1 MKFNAKK
8 IISSLLLSS
17 VLFSTACSTAEEAP
31 KLMSFRNTD
40 VQSIVDMIDA
50 LPAASLESEAQIEAA
65 YAAYSGLESEVKG
78 QVTNLD
84 KLITLREEVADL
96 YEDTSRK
103 GSRVDRSKILIGT
116 YCLNFWDEAHVK
128 EVADCGIDF
137 IAAAGYS
144 PEFMDN
150 LAKYGLG
157 AFVSVGNFGYPMWR
171 GGDRPMGSEPLT
183 PPFDVA
189 YFETFAENAKAI
201 DHEAIWGIELVDEPY
216 TEDFWFYN
224 DLTQSIFKN
233 HEDYEVYIN
242 LFPNYANSDQLGSK
256 TYEEHSA
263 EYVKQVDIDYIS
275 YDHYMYSSDGS
286 VGFKDS
292 IENMRIVADD
302 CRESNRDFWIV
313 VQANHPDSSG
323 QTFTST
329 DQLRMQANTALAFG
343 ATVINWAC
351 WNPGWFYNNIVD
363 SNGNKTEQY
372 DKVQLVN
379 SEINTLSPVFM
390 KYKNLDTN
398 IIGRK
403 HLECGDFYRNDDN
416 VIDQDVFVDV
426 SMSEH
431 TESSVLCGYFE
442 KRIGEGSAMMFVN
455 ITDPLCEEKNPTVV
469 TFKVSDPDAVVTEYT
484 SSGSY
489 ILRPN
494 ADGIYKIEIMNAEYA
509 FVTVE

>member
-1 MKFNAKK
+1 MKFNAQK

-17 VLFSTACSTAEEAP
+17 VLFFTACSTAEEAP

-65 YAAYSGLESEVKG
+65 YAAYSGLEAEVKG

-157 AFVSVGNFGYPMWR
+157 AFVSVGNFGYPMWK
-171 GGDRPMGSEPLT
+171 GGDREYGTVVPGPSFTVEDFAAAGS
-183 PPFDVA
+183 VV
-189 YFETFAENAKAI
+189 
-201 DHEAIWGIELVDEPY
+201 DHEAIWGIELVDEPHSDDMY
-216 TEDFWFYN
+216 FHS
-224 DLTQSIFKN
+224 DLADALLEQYP
-233 HEDYEVYIN
+233 DYQVYCN
-242 LFPNYANSDQLGSK
+242 LFPNYANETQLGTL
-256 TYEEHSA
+256 TYEEHVDD
-263 EYVKQVDIDYIS
+263 YVENFNLDYIS
-275 YDHYMYSSDGS
+275 YDHYMYQHRGGTRVDFNLG
-286 VGFKDS
+286 
-292 IENMRIVADD
+292 IENMRIVADAGRAAD
-302 CRESNRDFWIV
+302 KDYWIV
-313 VQANHPDSSG
+313 VMANSNNPDA
-323 QTFTST
+323 FTST
-329 DQLRMQANTALAFG
+329 DKLRMQANTALAFG
-343 ATVINWAC
+343 YTVINWAC

-390 KYKNLDTN
+390 KYKNLDAN

-455 ITDPLCEEKNPTVV
+455 ITDPLCEEKNPAVV
-469 TFKVSDPDAVVTEYT
+469 TFKVADPDAVVTEYT

-489 ILRPN
+489 ILKPN